1 MIDAISRQ
9 LSGMIELQNGNQR
22 LWVDNNDFAAEFRGA
37 TVTSPGSAE
46 KAVEPADSA
55 STSTTSATTTTASG
69 TTPTIT
75 AQQAATLSQ
84 QTDDGLTL
92 NSAVPSGGTT
102 GVMYGGAWI
111 APGAPAG
118 QLFPTL
124 YPQLLSNGQPDFD
137 PAHGVADVMYAD
149 DYYADPQ
156 AFNPAAEQAKYSGM
170 SDTQIMAAYMPA
182 EQAFL
187 NSSVGK
193 PFPAGANTDP
203 ATGLPYNQ
211 ETSAS

>member
-1 MIDAISRQ
+1 MIDAINRQ
-9 LSGMIELQNGNQR
+9 LSGMFELQNNNQR
-22 LWVDNNDFAAEFRGA
+22 LSIENNDFVAELRGA
-37 TVTSPGSAE
+37 TVPSPASATS
-46 KAVEPADSA
+46 
-55 STSTTSATTTTASG
+55 TTTTAATTTAA

-137 PAHGVADVMYAD
+137 PAHGIADVMYAD
-149 DYYADPQ
+149 DYYSDPQ
-156 AFNPAAEQAKYSGM
+156 AFNSAAEQAKYSGM
-170 SDTQIMAAYMPA
+170 SDAQIMAAYMPA

-187 NSSVGK
+187 NSSVGQ
-193 PFPAGANTDP
+193 PYPAGANTDP

-211 ETSAS
+211 ETSA